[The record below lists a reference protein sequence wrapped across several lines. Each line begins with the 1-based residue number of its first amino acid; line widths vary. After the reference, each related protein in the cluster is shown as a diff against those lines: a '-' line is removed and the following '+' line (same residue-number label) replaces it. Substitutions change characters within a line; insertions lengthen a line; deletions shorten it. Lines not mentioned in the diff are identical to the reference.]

1 MLTGMGALCFIPV
14 ALSVLGIIPSVEG
27 VGWYG
32 FIGLYLPIG
41 LTVIGTEF
49 VNKGPEALHPPLVKS
64 LAIDD
69 EGIHWQENGRQTRE
83 RGLPWRD
90 IQAFCVQKQFFA
102 QSYQTAYTYLLLG
115 ADTNYGW
122 IVWQSPTAPEYRASG
137 LLGQLVVTKTGL
149 PLHDISESADAL
161 NRLIHRQ
168 HERALGQSAQRV
180 QADLAQA
187 IVAEGEGQP
196 MLISAE
202 FEQHI
207 NLPLSRFYL
216 RNALGMALL
225 TIGFC
230 VAWLLHG

>member
-1 MLTGMGALCFIPV
+1 MRT
-14 ALSVLGIIPSVEG
+14 
-27 VGWYG
+27 
-32 FIGLYLPIG
+32 
-41 LTVIGTEF
+41 
-49 VNKGPEALHPPLVKS
+49 
-64 LAIDD
+64 LA
-69 EGIHWQENGRQTRE
+69 WQ
-83 RGLPWRD
+83 D
-90 IQAFCVQKQFFA
+90 IRAFCVQKQFFI

-115 ADTNYGW
+115 ADTNFGW

-137 LLGQLVVTKTGL
+137 LLCQLVVTKTGL
-149 PLHDISESADAL
+149 PLLDISESADAL

-168 HERALGQSAQRV
+168 HERAMGQSAQRV

-216 RNALGMALL
+216 RNALVMALL
-225 TIGFC
+225 TFGFC
-230 VAWLLHG
+230 VVWLLHG